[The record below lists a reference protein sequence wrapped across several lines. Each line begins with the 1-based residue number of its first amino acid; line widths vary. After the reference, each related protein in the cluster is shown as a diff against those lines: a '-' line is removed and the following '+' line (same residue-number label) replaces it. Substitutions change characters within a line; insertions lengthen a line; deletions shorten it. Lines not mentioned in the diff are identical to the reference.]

1 MPRPVTGPNP
11 PSETCSGAL
20 APRLQVSA
28 PLTRGLGST
37 STHRRAPE
45 GQVRGRQRPG
55 EQARE
60 AQGLRYL
67 LLSRK

>member
-37 STHRRAPE
+37 STHRRALE
-45 GQVRGRQRPG
+45 GQVRG
-55 EQARE
+55 
-60 AQGLRYL
+60 
-67 LLSRK
+67 